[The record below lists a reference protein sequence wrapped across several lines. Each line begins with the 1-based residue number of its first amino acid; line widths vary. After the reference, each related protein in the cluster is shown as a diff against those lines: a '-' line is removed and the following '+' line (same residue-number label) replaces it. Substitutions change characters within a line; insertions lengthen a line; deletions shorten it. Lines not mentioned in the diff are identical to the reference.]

1 MKKARVGIIGAG
13 GIARGVHLPSLSEMD
28 NVELV
33 AICDLFET
41 KTKEMSEKYNIP
53 NTYLSYH
60 DMLANEELDC
70 VFCLVNPD
78 CMYRV
83 ARDCMR
89 AGKHVM
95 LEKPAGI
102 NAYQAHSLAVEAKNA
117 GVICGVAMNRRT
129 IPLLDVVLEKV
140 REAGPI
146 TQIDGRFM
154 KFGHVETNW
163 DYASAFVCDIVHAID
178 LVRYIAQSEPK
189 KIATIANSINS
200 RVDNIWNSTI
210 LFENGISATLRANYQ
225 AAARIHD
232 FEIHGPGASAFVNM
246 GFGEQACEATILY
259 GNGTVI
265 YSSASTGVGG
275 DRKREDLSGP
285 EIAGSNNYYTYYG
298 YKQEDIEFIEA
309 VLTGTQPRCNIE
321 DAAKTMDM
329 VEMMLENQI

>member
-13 GIARGVHLPSLSEMD
+13 GIAKGVHLPSLSEMD

-33 AICDLFET
+33 AICDLYAQ
-41 KTKEMSEKYNIP
+41 KAQDMAEKYNIP
-53 NTYLSYH
+53 KTYLSYH
-60 DMLANEELDC
+60 EMLANEELDA

-78 CMYRV
+78 CMFRV

-89 AGKHVM
+89 AGCHVM

-102 NAYQAHSLAVEAKNA
+102 NSYQAHSLAAAAKDL

-140 REAGPI
+140 RAAGPI

-154 KFGHVETNW
+154 KFGKVESNW

-178 LVRYIAQSEPK
+178 LVRYIAQSEPEK
-189 KIATIANSINS
+189 VATIANSINS
-200 RVDNIWNSTI
+200 PVDNIWNSTI
-210 LFENGISATLRANYQ
+210 LFKNGISATLRANYQ

-232 FEIHGPGASAFVNM
+232 FEIHGPGASAFINM

-275 DRKREDLSGP
+275 DRKKEELSGP
-285 EIAGSNNYYTYYG
+285 EIAGSDNYYTYYG
-298 YKQEDIEFIEA
+298 YKQEDIEFIDA
-309 VLTGTQPRCNIE
+309 VLTGKQPRCNID

-329 VEMMLENQI
+329 VELMLKNQI